1 MIPPGVGPSGWMPS
15 LAAGGTFARSW
26 GVCHSPQVLGP
37 SFSSLFQLRCLRVFS
52 GINPFLDV
60 GGAHSI
66 NTRETEAS
74 SLQHP
79 WQSHR
84 TPRASARFLP
94 RGQLLRRPW
103 GNLLPTR
110 NCIPPPLQEHPG
122 PTASTLGPTGRE
134 PGIVLS
140 TLGTASCAALQTP
153 RSRDCHYPLEMREL
167 RLRVAM
173 ELAHRSTPLERGDLN
188 PGIVASTP
196 ARFTAALDWLFR
208 AATLQNLCTSTP
220 VPRAFTRRATD
231 IAEHPRSLRLCPRP
245 G

>member
-1 MIPPGVGPSGWMPS
+1 MWAGRTLQISAKPRRPPCGTPGKAIAPPEPRPDSCLAASCSDVPGGTYFPPG
-15 LAAGGTFARSW
+15 
-26 GVCHSPQVLGP
+26 
-37 SFSSLFQLRCLRVFS
+37 
-52 GINPFLDV
+52 
-60 GGAHSI
+60 
-66 NTRETEAS
+66 
-74 SLQHP
+74 
-79 WQSHR
+79 
-84 TPRASARFLP
+84 
-94 RGQLLRRPW
+94 
-103 GNLLPTR
+103 
-110 NCIPPPLQEHPG
+110 NCIPRPLQEHPG
-122 PTASTLGPTGRE
+122 PTASTLGPTGRV